1 MRFKPRFSTILE
13 AVGNRKYTA
22 KTAKEPFIDPQSMR
36 KPSATFRK
44 TTLALRRDE
53 NINCRTAENRGLDS
67 ILGRVA

>member
-22 KTAKEPFIDPQSMR
+22 KTAKEPFTDPQSMR

-44 TTLALRRDE
+44 TTSALRRDE
-53 NINCRTAENRGLDS
+53 NMRRTAENRSLDS